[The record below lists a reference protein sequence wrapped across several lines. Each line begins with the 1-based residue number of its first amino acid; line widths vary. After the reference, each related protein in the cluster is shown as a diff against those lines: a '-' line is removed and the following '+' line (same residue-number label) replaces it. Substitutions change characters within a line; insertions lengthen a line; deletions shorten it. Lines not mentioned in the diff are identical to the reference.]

1 MNIKV
6 IYGTETGNAEMVAD
20 DIVEA
25 LADDFDIDSA
35 DMSKLSTADL
45 SADNFYFVVCS
56 TYGDGELPHS
66 AKPFFDNLERDKPDL
81 SGIRFAIF
89 GLGDS
94 FYATYNKG
102 SEIIASAF
110 AALGATQVG
119 ERGLHD
125 ATSGDLP
132 GDVALPW
139 AKRVLSTL

>member
-1 MNIKV
+1 MNINV

-25 LADDFDIDSA
+25 LSADFAIDST
-35 DMSKLSTADL
+35 DMSKLSTADI
-45 SADNFYFVVCS
+45 SADTFYFVICS
-56 TYGDGELPHS
+56 TYGDGELPNS
-66 AKPFFDNLERDKPDL
+66 ALPFFEQLERNQPDL
-81 SGIRFAIF
+81 NGVRFAIF

-102 SEIIASAF
+102 SELIARALTS
-110 AALGATQVG
+110 LGAAQVG

-139 AKRVLSTL
+139 AKQVLSDL

>member
-25 LADDFDIDSA
+25 LSADFTIDSS
-35 DMSKLSTADL
+35 DMSKLSTSDI
-45 SADNFYFVVCS
+45 SPDIFYFVVCS
-56 TYGDGELPHS
+56 TYGDGELPNS
-66 AKPFFDNLERDKPDL
+66 AKPFFDNLERDKPNL
-81 SGIRFAIF
+81 QGVKFAIF

-94 FYATYNKG
+94 FYSTYNKG
-102 SEIIASAF
+102 SEIIANAF
-110 AALGATQVG
+110 SSLGAIQVG

-125 ATSGDLP
+125 ATTGDLP

-139 AKRVLSTL
+139 AKQILSAL

>member
-25 LADDFDIDSA
+25 LSDDFDIESA
-35 DMSKLSTADL
+35 DMSKVSITDV
-45 SADNFYFVVCS
+45 SAENFYFVVCS
-56 TYGDGELPHS
+56 TYGDGELPNS
-66 AKPFFDNLERDKPDL
+66 AKPLFDSLERHKPDL
-81 SGIRFAIF
+81 TGVRFAVF

-102 SEIIASAF
+102 SEIIANAF
-110 AALGATQVG
+110 TALGASQVG

-139 AKRVLSTL
+139 AKQVLSAL